1 MCLHLQ
7 LILSGCLKF
16 GRFLLFLSSY
26 ICNSHFS
33 SFYFC
38 LVIVLSPASSM
49 KYERARSS
57 FNFTECHVG
66 NKWPIG
72 NYAYS
77 HLLCL
82 PSFSLNEFS
91 AT

>member
-33 SFYFC
+33 IFYFC

-49 KYERARSS
+49 NGLEA
-57 FNFTECHVG
+57 
-66 NKWPIG
+66 
-72 NYAYS
+72 
-77 HLLCL
+77 HLILQNVML
-82 PSFSLNEFS
+82 
-91 AT
+91 ATNGQ